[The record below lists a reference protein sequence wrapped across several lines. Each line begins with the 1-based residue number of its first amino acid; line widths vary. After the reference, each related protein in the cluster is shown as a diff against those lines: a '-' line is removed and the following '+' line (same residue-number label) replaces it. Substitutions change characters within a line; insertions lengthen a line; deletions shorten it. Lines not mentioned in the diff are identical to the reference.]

1 MPLYKLFILNSR
13 VALKVLYIIV
23 NPISFAFYLLL
34 PREKKT
40 IKVRT
45 PIGKVD
51 ILLRNRQSARTLY
64 SIFIR
69 EDYLTDNRN
78 KNILD
83 LGSNIGISALYF
95 LSRNI
100 KNEIICFEPDPNNS
114 YYLQRNLE
122 RFKERSKTI
131 FCAIGS
137 LDSEGIDFNISKD
150 GKHSSFK
157 EIGNRL
163 TKKVKVKVISVN
175 NALKKAKFKNNY
187 PLLLKIDIEGLEKE
201 VISNIDFLN
210 DSFIKELIVEGTGN
224 KDYINKESFPEVING
239 FIEKFRF

>member
-1 MPLYKLFILNSR
+1 MPLFKLFSMN
-13 VALKVLYIIV
+13 LKVAFKVLFIIV
-23 NPISFAFYLLL
+23 NPISFAFYLFY
-34 PREKKT
+34 PREKKSL
-40 IKVRT
+40 KVRT
-45 PIGKVD
+45 PIGKIN

-69 EDYLTDNRN
+69 EDYLTDNTN
-78 KNILD
+78 KNIID

-100 KNEIICFEPDPNNS
+100 KNQIICFEPDPNNS
-114 YYLQRNLE
+114 YYLKKNLDE
-122 RFKERSKTI
+122 FKDRSQIK
-131 FCAIGS
+131 FCAIGL
-137 LDSEGIDFNISKD
+137 LDSEGIEFNISKD

-163 TKKVKVKVISVN
+163 TKKVKVKVISIK
-175 NALKKAKFKNNY
+175 NALKNITFKKNY

-201 VISNIDFLN
+201 VLSNIDFLN
-210 DSFIKELIVEGTGN
+210 DLQIKELIVEGTGN
-224 KDYINKESFPEVING
+224 KEYINKESVPEVING